1 MTELIVCPVRYRVF
15 PAAILIVVSSFA
27 PTSTAFTYCVESTFR
42 FSPLEEN
49 LRKSSC
55 DELDVAGT
63 VESAHV
69 AELLQFPLVLTIDSP
84 KSADDAIEEKINSAE
99 NDFNLRERE
108 LYNSIVAAAV
118 KHSRDLFSIGNMFA
132 ELDVYQSF
140 AEVASLYN
148 YIRPLLTDG
157 GQLEIADGRHG
168 QVCSRHMKGL
178 LKESQH
184 GNWGGR
190 NGKDGHQT

>member
-15 PAAILIVVSSFA
+15 PAAILIVVLSFA

-55 DELDVAGT
+55 EELDVAGT

-84 KSADDAIEEKINSAE
+84 KSADDAIEEKINKYLAVFIYSVF
-99 NDFNLRERE
+99 NDLIFSKKRVDNFKIKINLR
-108 LYNSIVAAAV
+108 
-118 KHSRDLFSIGNMFA
+118 
-132 ELDVYQSF
+132 
-140 AEVASLYN
+140 
-148 YIRPLLTDG
+148 
-157 GQLEIADGRHG
+157 
-168 QVCSRHMKGL
+168 
-178 LKESQH
+178 
-184 GNWGGR
+184 
-190 NGKDGHQT
+190 